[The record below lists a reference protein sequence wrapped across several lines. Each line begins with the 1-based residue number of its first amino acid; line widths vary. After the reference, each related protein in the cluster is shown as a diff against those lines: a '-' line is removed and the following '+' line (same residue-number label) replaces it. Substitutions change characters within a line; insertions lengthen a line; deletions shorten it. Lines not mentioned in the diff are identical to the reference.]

1 MDIVCMPA
9 MVAKS
14 VTHTVLY
21 TIIMMETTNMV
32 GAISGTKGGS
42 NIAGTTLNV

>member
-1 MDIVCMPA
+1 MPV

-21 TIIMMETTNMV
+21 TISMTEATNMV
-32 GAISGTKGGS
+32 GAISGTKGDS